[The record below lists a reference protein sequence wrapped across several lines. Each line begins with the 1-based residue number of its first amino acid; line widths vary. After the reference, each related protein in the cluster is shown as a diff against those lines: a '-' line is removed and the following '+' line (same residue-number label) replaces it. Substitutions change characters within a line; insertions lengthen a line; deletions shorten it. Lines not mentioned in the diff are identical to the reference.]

1 MVPISFK
8 AEKCY
13 SFVINMKLINL
24 FLVVA
29 CIIASAMAAPE
40 NNNAQGILNTGLFNQ
55 GGVGK

>member
-1 MVPISFK
+1 
-8 AEKCY
+8 
-13 SFVINMKLINL
+13 MKLINL